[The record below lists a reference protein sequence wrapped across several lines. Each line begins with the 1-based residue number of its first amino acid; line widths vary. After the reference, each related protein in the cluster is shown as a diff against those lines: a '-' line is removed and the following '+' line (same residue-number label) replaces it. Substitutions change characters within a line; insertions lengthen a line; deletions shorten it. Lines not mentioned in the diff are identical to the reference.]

1 MASSRRHPPTRH
13 GGIARR
19 PLLAAL
25 GTGALLGGCNI
36 RPLYFSETDQTDLR
50 PEMAAIEVETP
61 NSEIGQLLGS
71 ALRDELNPTAQVVPV
86 RYTLAVGLDSDT
98 EGLGILPDST
108 ITRYNY
114 EMTARA
120 RLQEKAAE
128 GDLFSTRVA
137 RTASYNL
144 IRQPFATLISQQDAQ
159 RRVVEEIAQELRTQV
174 AIYLRN
180 RAAGET

>member
-61 NSEIGQLLGS
+61 NSEIGQ
-71 ALRDELNPTAQVVPV
+71 PW
-86 RYTLAVGLDSDT
+86 
-98 EGLGILPDST
+98 
-108 ITRYNY
+108 
-114 EMTARA
+114 AR
-120 RLQEKAAE
+120 
-128 GDLFSTRVA
+128 
-137 RTASYNL
+137 
-144 IRQPFATLISQQDAQ
+144 PCATS
-159 RRVVEEIAQELRTQV
+159 
-174 AIYLRN
+174 
-180 RAAGET
+180 